1 MIISKI
7 QGGLGNQLFQWA
19 FGRCLAEK
27 YKTTLVLDTS
37 FFHQQNKRTFALH
50 GFPFIRYSETTSYVF
65 RDYCLI
71 RDDYCFK
78 THHINSNMNYFLDG
92 YFQCEKYFK
101 DIEDVIRE
109 ELKPNDNFVSIV
121 DKSKISVSLHV
132 RRGDYVS
139 LQYYHPLQEVEYYQK
154 ALSLIGGYDI
164 IYVFSDDI
172 EWCKKNLNFE
182 NIIFIDNSNEY
193 ESLWNMSMCTHNII
207 ANSSFSWW
215 GAWLNS
221 NINKK
226 IVAPLKWFG
235 PNAIVSA
242 KDIYCNGW
250 IKC

>member
-19 FGRCLAEK
+19 YGRYLAEK
-27 YKTTLVLDTS
+27 YKTPLVLDVS
-37 FFHQQNKRTFALH
+37 FFSQQNKRAFALN
-50 GFPFIRYSETTSYVF
+50 GFPFIRYSETTSYQF
-65 RDYCLI
+65 RNCPII

-78 THHINSNMNYFLDG
+78 THHIDSNLNYLLDG

-101 DIEDVIRE
+101 DIEDIIRE
-109 ELKPNDNFVSIV
+109 ELKPTNTFVSIV

-139 LQYYHPLQEVEYYQK
+139 LQSYHPLQDVEYYEK
-154 ALSLIGGYDI
+154 ALSSIGEYDI

-172 EWCKKNLNFE
+172 EWCKKNLNFK
-182 NIIFIDNSNEY
+182 NITFVDNSNEY
-193 ESLWNMSMCTHNII
+193 ESLWNMSMCNHNVI

-221 NINKK
+221 NPDKK
-226 IVAPLKWFG
+226 IVAPSNWFG
-235 PNAIVSA
+235 PKAVVSA

-250 IKC
+250 IKL